1 MFLSA
6 RKEKYWLGIIDSILD
21 TITRRNADFFTMY
34 KSFRT
39 KDEVVQ
45 KQEGHLRKLYNVVPS
60 FEVIKLDE
68 ETGEF
73 KVNRSPYK
81 EAGRISH
88 CINVVTKECTCGKW
102 QDRAY
107 PCIDAMAYF
116 RNYEQESLEYILAKE
131 VSSFY
136 KYSSL
141 YHLYRKNIKPVII
154 STLIADGE
162 TLPPGATN
170 KRRAGRPQK
179 KRARNRSK
187 FEIKEE
193 SPVQCSFCTGHA
205 HNVRNCP
212 IKKQLQRL
220 RSSQSTTVLDDAER
234 AARMDPGYD
243 RNMM

>member
-1 MFLSA
+1 M
-6 RKEKYWLGIIDSILD
+6 
-21 TITRRNADFFTMY
+21 
-34 KSFRT
+34 
-39 KDEVVQ
+39 
-45 KQEGHLRKLYNVVPS
+45 LYN
-60 FEVIKLDE
+60 
-68 ETGEF
+68 
-73 KVNRSPYK
+73 
-81 EAGRISH
+81 
-88 CINVVTKECTCGKW
+88 
-102 QDRAY
+102 
-107 PCIDAMAYF
+107 
-116 RNYEQESLEYILAKE
+116 
-131 VSSFY
+131 
-136 KYSSL
+136 
-141 YHLYRKNIKPVII
+141 
-154 STLIADGE
+154 GE